1 MWSNDMCTYV
11 LIFVFLPETVCS
23 VFHTTCNNILD
34 NNTDH
39 YGNANLNH
47 YNNYYDNPD
56 NNHCYNNNIHNNN
69 YHNDN
74 NNNNN
79 YYYYY
84 YKTATDAVERP
95 PCGLNRPRGNCN
107 F

>member
-1 MWSNDMCTYV
+1 M
-11 LIFVFLPETVCS
+11 FVFFPETVCF

-34 NNTDH
+34 NNTEH
-39 YGNANLNH
+39 YDNGNLNH

-56 NNHCYNNNIHNNN
+56 NNHYYNNNLHNNN
-69 YHNDN
+69 YHNDH
-74 NNNNN
+74 NNN
-79 YYYYY
+79 YYD
-84 YKTATDAVERP
+84 KTASDAAERP